1 MANSTDIKLLDI
13 LRNDNV
19 AKMEEYLTNGG
30 NPDYFI
36 NRGEVPLNLARS
48 KEMAQLLIDKGAN
61 TRMHTRGRTP
71 IIWQAMR
78 SNPEVIKV
86 LLNHDPKLIYD
97 RAGLSENRETL
108 LHKCI
113 LSDHAKS
120 LECIKILLAHKP
132 AIDINGVTD
141 DGDTDEA
148 FTPLDYAVHTD
159 NPLTQDIIK
168 LLIDHGAVRRDTRP
182 AMYDAFVKEYK
193 ASKKIGKFMKNVKSK
208 RNTLRNAWQPGGEAY
223 EALKNK
229 VNRNGAFSKARKT
242 RKNRRKTRKSTK

>member
-1 MANSTDIKLLDI
+1 MDNNLVDI

-19 AKMEEYLTNGG
+19 GKMAEYLESGG
-30 NPDYFI
+30 SPDYYI
-36 NRGEVPLNLARS
+36 NGREVPLNLARS

-61 TRMHTRGRTP
+61 LRMHTRGRTP
-71 IIWQAMR
+71 IVWQAMR

-86 LLNHDPKLIYD
+86 LLDKDPKLIYE
-97 RAGLSENRETL
+97 RAGFSEDRETL
-108 LHKCI
+108 LHKCV
-113 LSDHAKS
+113 LSDDAES

-132 AIDINGVTD
+132 PIDINGVTD

-159 NPLTQDIIK
+159 NSLTQDIIK
-168 LLIDHGAVRRDTRP
+168 LLVDHGAVRRDGRP

-223 EALKNK
+223 QALKNK
-229 VNRNGAFSKARKT
+229 VNRNGAFSKGRKT